1 VTTLP
6 SFESPL
12 PSWLARSPL
21 ATLPAGAYGIAVRK
35 RNQRYD
41 SGRKKISHVD
51 RPVVSVGGI
60 RAGGTGK
67 TPSVMFLIEQLS
79 RMHFQ
84 TAVLSRGYRRKTNGR
99 RIVTPSDGKV
109 PWEEIGDEPAMIR
122 TAYPDTCLGI
132 GADRYQCAKQ
142 LEYHLGKR
150 SVFLLDDG
158 FQHRRFHRNVD
169 IVCIHE
175 SIFSDRL
182 LPQGYLRE
190 PLSALAR
197 ADVLFLTGSES
208 QLSVMR
214 ELSVKLAI
222 VFPKAEQFI
231 LLQKVAG
238 WVHMESGEISD
249 TIPCR
254 HPAAFCGIARPERF
268 FSFLPSIGVQPSKNI
283 AFSDH
288 YRYREC
294 DILSLRE
301 LYSQGLVTTEKDIVR
316 LKGVPSV
323 PVEKVWYLKIR
334 LDFAENESFDRF
346 SHYIKPKL
354 DIFFPGAT
362 CL

>member
-1 VTTLP
+1 MTAFS
-6 SFESPL
+6 SFQSPL

-21 ATLPAGAYGIAVRK
+21 ATVLAGVYGAAVRN
-35 RNQRYD
+35 RNQGYD
-41 SGRKKISHVD
+41 SGRKKISRIN
-51 RPVVSVGGI
+51 RPVLSIGGL

-67 TPSVMFLIEQLS
+67 TPSVMFLIEQLTG
-79 RMHFQ
+79 MHIQ
-84 TAVLSRGYRRKTNGR
+84 AAVLSRGYHRKTQGQ
-99 RIVTPSDGKV
+99 RIVTPEDGEV
-109 PWEEIGDEPAMIR
+109 VWEEVGDEPAMLR
-122 TAYPDTCLGI
+122 TAYPDISLGI
-132 GADRYQCAKQ
+132 GIERYQSAKQ
-142 LEYHLGKR
+142 LEHYLDNR

-158 FQHRRFHRNVD
+158 FQHRRFHRDID

-190 PLSALAR
+190 PLSALVR
-197 ADVLFLTGSES
+197 ADILFLIGTKF
-208 QLSVMR
+208 QLPAMR
-214 ELSVKLAI
+214 ELGRKLAKSY
-222 VFPKAEQFI
+222 PHAEQFI
-231 LLQKVAG
+231 LLQKMAG

-249 TIPCR
+249 TIPCK
-254 HPAAFCGIARPERF
+254 HPIAFCGIARPERF
-268 FSFLPSIGVQPSKNI
+268 FSFLASIGVQPSKNI

-334 LDFAENESFDRF
+334 LDFAEKESSDRF

-354 DIFFPGAT
+354 DIFFPDAT